1 MSRTTELEP
10 MGIHPDYR
18 GRGLGKALI
27 FEGMRRLKDYDPL
40 NLYIDGAADNPGANR
55 LYEATGFEK
64 KGTYH
69 YWSKVI

>member
-1 MSRTTELEP
+1 MSRATELEP

-55 LYEATGFEK
+55 LYEVTGFEK